1 MKSVSLNMSWLMNG
15 VNSGKILERNHMEWE
30 TGHILT

>member
-1 MKSVSLNMSWLMNG
+1 MKSVSLSMSELMNG
-15 VNSGKILERNHMEWE
+15 VNSGKIRVRNHIEWE